1 MIKNLP
7 ANLGDVVQSLGQ
19 EDPLEEVMA
28 THSRILACRIPWTE
42 EPGGLYSPWGLKEL
56 DTTERQ
62 THFKSRQESSTLQDS
77 LSSVSLLFL
86 SQLWA
91 VCAGASFSPPL
102 PQLHAAGQ
110 DGCQQF

>member
-1 MIKNLP
+1 MVKSLP
-7 ANLGDVVQSLGQ
+7 AMWETRVQSLGQ